1 MSGAD
6 ERGRQL
12 ADGSPPAS
20 PERLF
25 QRLRKLGI
33 EAPPVRHPPVFTVE
47 EAKQFRG
54 EIEGC
59 HTKSLF
65 LRNKKGEMW
74 LVSCAED
81 QAVDLKSLGQLLG
94 AGRLSFGSADRLMK
108 YLGLTP
114 GAVSPFGVINDKGR
128 AVQVVLD
135 EKMLEREPLNFHPL
149 DNSMTSS
156 ISRDGLIQF
165 LEAENHPPVIVS
177 LGSCNE
183 FV

>member
-25 QRLRKLGI
+25 QRLRRLGI

-81 QAVDLKSLGQLLG
+81 QAVDLKS
-94 AGRLSFGSADRLMK
+94 
-108 YLGLTP
+108 LGLTP